1 MAARGLLQCSRLRRL
16 SRLPGCREVT
26 SLPQIPGHIFTN
38 SEIAEDRLVGQV
50 RRWAASCDTLQDPRN
65 GFDLLQIAE
74 TVDGR
79 PMPRAICGLLRT
91 KLQLAEGDEPI
102 KAMVAL
108 FYRARDYLNR
118 EFWEDQ
124 VRRLCDVVA
133 EEYLADGR
141 GVQLMVHHA
150 APTWP
155 LGLEIGNHRLLSELE
170 SLTFYGR
177 ALHRPQLEADLG
189 NSHEELLTSEEAAL
203 LDEQHHRLFHR
214 LDRPTS
220 PGPHVEEIVSGD
232 VRRGDYVLRTADG
245 EAVCGLR
252 VLGTQPW
259 RLVCSGAW
267 AADGRASALA
277 HLAERLRRRAR
288 TSGCC
293 LVADSRDERFQK
305 LFKQGSGAQHF
316 GLWRRRRRMAIAVT
330 GVPSGFSPEEQARLA
345 GAPFL
350 VPWEF
355 LPFHGGRVVLI

>member
-1 MAARGLLQCSRLRRL
+1 MASRALLQCSRLPRLNRFAGRRD
-16 SRLPGCREVT
+16 VT

-38 SEIAEDRLVGQV
+38 SEIADDRLVGQV
-50 RRWAASCDTLQDPRN
+50 RRWAASCDTLQDSGN

-91 KLQLAEGDEPI
+91 RLQLAEGDEPI

-124 VRRLCDVVA
+124 IRRLCDIVA
-133 EEYLADGR
+133 EEYLTSGR

-155 LGLEIGNHRLLSELE
+155 LGLEIGNHRLLSDLD
-170 SLTFYGR
+170 SLTFFGR
-177 ALHRPQLEADLG
+177 ALHRPQLDADLVEG
-189 NSHEELLTSEEAAL
+189 HEEFLTGEEAAL
-203 LDEQHHRLFHR
+203 LDQQQHRFFHR
-214 LDRPTS
+214 LDRPT
-220 PGPHVEEIVSGD
+220 GTQVENIVSGD
-232 VRRGDYVLRTADG
+232 VRRGDYVLRSTDG

-252 VLGTQPW
+252 VLGVQPW
-259 RLVCSGAW
+259 RLVCGGAW
-267 AADGRASALA
+267 AAEGRASALA

-293 LVADSRDERFQK
+293 VVADSRDERFEK
-305 LFKQGSGAQHF
+305 LFKHGNGAQHF